1 MRLLHKRETA
11 FKNIAPLR
19 LGLLSKVSFLQTSL
33 PIRSDKPAN
42 DPYAE
47 LNWLG
52 VEHLC
57 SALDTLGCAL
67 FPNPYNG
74 FYSTISLAII

>member
-1 MRLLHKRETA
+1 MCCCAEKRSPYQFFSAHLSGLLVAKNMRLLHKRETA

-47 LNWLG
+47 LN
-52 VEHLC
+52 
-57 SALDTLGCAL
+57 
-67 FPNPYNG
+67 
-74 FYSTISLAII
+74 